1 MKRKQHKVQKTE
13 KEGYF
18 NSDDDFITSITKHQ
32 PPRSHDVVFES
43 HDQSTRRSIAG
54 GRPYTRKG
62 KTDSNID
69 HNTKRSE
76 ESGIECSV
84 STQYKKQE
92 RRQYK
97 RQRTDK
103 EDIADSDDDNT
114 SSFIKRRPSSHD
126 IELDLYD
133 QSTKQRGKGPAGERP
148 YKRKGRPVSDIDSSS
163 KISKESVIKSSIST
177 QYKRQK
183 QRQYTRQRTH
193 EEDTSDSDDNT
204 TSRTK

>member
-1 MKRKQHKVQKTE
+1 MQKTE

-18 NSDDDFITSITKHQ
+18 NSDDDFTTGTTKHQ
-32 PPRSHDVVFES
+32 PSRSHDVVFES
-43 HDQSTRRSIAG
+43 HDQSTRRSIAR
-54 GRPYTRKG
+54 GRPFTRKG
-62 KTDSNID
+62 KTYSDID

-76 ESGIECSV
+76 DSGIECSV

-92 RRQYK
+92 RRHHK

-103 EDIADSDDDNT
+103 EDISDTDDDNT

-126 IELDLYD
+126 IELELHD
-133 QSTKQRGKGPAGERP
+133 QSTKPRGKGPAGDRP
-148 YKRKGRPVSDIDSSS
+148 YMRKGRPDSDIDSSS

-183 QRQYTRQRTH
+183 QRQYTRQRTD

-204 TSRTK
+204 MSLTK